1 MTNVQYQQ
9 TAEHGILHRPVSQF
23 LDVEHHIHSS
33 FEKSIIIERTIQYI
47 KDRTE
52 GFDDCFP
59 CEKKK
64 CKLKHVIN
72 WFNLFIDKH
81 NKEIIC

>member
-1 MTNVQYQQ
+1 LTNVQYQQ

-52 GFDDCFP
+52 GFDVVIVGPAGMNCGLNAIDLI
-59 CEKKK
+59 
-64 CKLKHVIN
+64 LKGN
-72 WFNLFIDKH
+72 
-81 NKEIIC
+81 